1 MPGFGREVEMKLNHV
16 FRIFALVF
24 ALAMMP
30 LMAEQAPGSGATA
43 VPDHITL
50 TWTGDPATTMTIT
63 WRTDTTVTTGFV
75 RYRKGST
82 FLAKTRQVKA
92 DSRDFTTDLGPS
104 RLFTAALVDL
114 SAGADYSY
122 RVGDGERWGDWHSFS
137 TAAAKARAFKF
148 FIFGDSQDLL
158 KGDPP
163 YKAWSRTIQK
173 AYKANPD
180 AKFMVNVGDLTD
192 LGLSGAHWNA
202 WFDAA
207 KGVIDRIPEMP
218 TTGNHD
224 FYGQRE
230 IAKAAYWIAQFPLPQ
245 NGPEGLKSQVYSYD
259 YGPIHFVVLD
269 SQQEEQ
275 KKYGDILKIQQ
286 SWLEADLA
294 ASQAKWK
301 IAFFHRP
308 PYGVMPK
315 RTNEDIKA
323 AFCPILE
330 KHHVDLAFNA
340 HDHGIARSYPINNGA
355 IMEKPSQGVIYYVS
369 GRSGGKTYKNLE
381 KMAWDAFFY
390 DPQEQANYFVVEV
403 ADVKI
408 TVKTILQDETVL
420 DTFSIDKTAEIDALT
435 LNKK

>member
-1 MPGFGREVEMKLNHV
+1 MKLRSV
-16 FRIFALVF
+16 FIIFALAF
-24 ALAMMP
+24 ALAMAP
-30 LMAEQAPGSGATA
+30 LAAVQVPGSGATA
-43 VPDHITL
+43 TPDHITL

-63 WRTDTTVTTGFV
+63 WRTDTTVTSGFV
-75 RYRKGST
+75 RCRKGST

-104 RLFTAALVDL
+104 RLFTATLDNL
-114 SAGADYSY
+114 SSDASYSY
-122 RVGDGERWGDWHSFS
+122 RVGDGESWGDWHTFS
-137 TAAAKARAFKF
+137 TAAPNARAFKF
-148 FIFGDSQDLL
+148 LIFGDSQDIL

-163 YKAWSRTIQK
+163 YKAWNRTIQK
-173 AYKANPD
+173 AYTAIPD
-180 AKFMVNVGDLTD
+180 AKFMVNVGDLVD

-230 IAKAAYWIAQFPLPQ
+230 IAKPAFWIAQFPVPQ

-259 YGPIHFVVLD
+259 YGPIHFIVLD

-275 KKYGDILKIQQ
+275 RKYGDILKIQQ

-294 ASQAKWK
+294 ASQAIWK
-301 IAFFHRP
+301 IAFFHKP
-308 PYGVMPK
+308 PYGVMAK

-330 KHHVDLAFNA
+330 KHHVDLVFTA

-355 IMEKPSQGVIYYVS
+355 IMEKPSQGVVYYVS
-369 GRSGGKTYKNLE
+369 GRSGGKTYQNLS
-381 KMAWDAFFY
+381 KMTWTAFFY

-403 ADVKI
+403 ADTKI
-408 TVKTILQDETVL
+408 TVKAILQDGTIV
-420 DTFSIDKTAEIDALT
+420 DTFSIEKTAGIDSLT
-435 LNKK
+435 LNEK